1 MTTNTKL
8 ISLCSKA
15 DLVPNSGVCA
25 LLDGRQIALFY
36 LPEDEQVYAIDNH
49 DPFGQANVLS
59 RGIVGSIA
67 DMPVVA
73 SPLYKQRFSLID
85 GQCVED
91 EAVKL
96 TTWQVRLQDDVLLI
110 DPTPR

>member
-25 LLDGRQIALFY
+25 LVDGRQVALFY

-67 DMPVVA
+67 DVPVVA
-73 SPLYKQRFSLID
+73 SPLYKQRFSLVD
-85 GQCVED
+85 GQCFED

-96 TTWQVRLQDDVLLI
+96 ATWQVALRDDVLMI

>member
-1 MTTNTKL
+1 MNTKTQW

-25 LLDGRQIALFY
+25 LVDGRQVALFY

-67 DMPVVA
+67 DEPVVA
-73 SPLYKQRFSLID
+73 SPLYKQRFSLVD
-85 GQCVED
+85 GRCVDD
-91 EAVKL
+91 ESVKL
-96 TTWQVRLQDDVLLI
+96 ATWQVTLENDQLLI
-110 DPTPR
+110 DPMPR

>member
-25 LLDGRQIALFY
+25 LVDGRQVALFY

-67 DMPVVA
+67 DVPVVA
-73 SPLYKQRFSLID
+73 SPLYKQRFSLVD
-85 GQCVED
+85 GQCFED

-96 TTWQVRLQDDVLLI
+96 ATWQVTLLDDVLMI